1 MFHDAQIFKS
11 KILIVDD
18 EPANIR
24 LLKGLLNGKGYACI
38 ESITDPRETLESYQE
53 FQPDLVLLDLNMPHL
68 NGLQVLEQ
76 INNLDQEYPA
86 PVMILTAQVD
96 RDSRLRALDLGARDF
111 LSKPFDLVELS
122 MRIRN
127 LLEIRILMGHLFR
140 DRNRLKEKFDETVFE
155 LAVAMTKIDKQN
167 QPEEKDPVRSTLTR
181 YS

>member
-1 MFHDAQIFKS
+1 MFHATQILIS

-18 EPANIR
+18 EPSNIR
-24 LLKGLLNGKGYACI
+24 LLESLLNGKGYTCI
-38 ESITDPRETLESYQE
+38 ESITDPRETLEFYQE

-76 INNLDQEYPA
+76 LNNLDQEYPA

-111 LSKPFDLVELS
+111 LSKPFDLIELS

-127 LLEIRILMGHLFR
+127 LLEVRVLISQLYSDCNRI
-140 DRNRLKEKFDETVFE
+140 KEKFDETVFE
-155 LAVAMTKIDKQN
+155 LAVAMTKTDKQS
-167 QPEEKDPVRSTLTR
+167 ETIE
-181 YS
+181 

>member
-1 MFHDAQIFKS
+1 MFYDAQILKS

-24 LLKGLLNGKGYACI
+24 LLKGLLNDKGYARI
-38 ESITDPRETLESYQE
+38 ESITDPRETLKFFQE

-76 INNLDQEYPA
+76 LNNLDQEYPP
-86 PVMILTAQVD
+86 PVIILTAQVD
-96 RDSRLRALDLGARDF
+96 HDSRLKALDLGARDF
-111 LSKPFDLVELS
+111 LNKPFDLVELS

-127 LLEIRILMGHLFR
+127 LLEVRVLIGHLYS
-140 DRNRLKEKFDETVFE
+140 DRNKIKEKFDKTVFE

-167 QPEEKDPVRSTLTR
+167 QPPEKDSV
-181 YS
+181 

>member
-1 MFHDAQIFKS
+1 MFYDAQILKS

-24 LLKGLLNGKGYACI
+24 LLKGLLNDKGYARI
-38 ESITDPRETLESYQE
+38 ESITDPRETLKFFQE

-76 INNLDQEYPA
+76 LNNLDQEYPP

-96 RDSRLRALDLGARDF
+96 RDSRLKALDLGARDF
-111 LSKPFDLVELS
+111 LNKPFDLVELS

-127 LLEIRILMGHLFR
+127 LLEVRVLIGHLYS
-140 DRNRLKEKFDETVFE
+140 DRNRLKEKFDKTVFE

-167 QPEEKDPVRSTLTR
+167 QPPEKDPG
-181 YS
+181 